1 MRRPVVLALLVLG
14 LLAAPAAAA
23 ERRVPQ
29 GWLGVIADGPLT
41 AADAGMDAEWDVMV
55 ANGVESV
62 RTAFYWPSA
71 QREESAPPDLARF
84 DSVVLAAAR
93 RNLTVLPIVTGTPG
107 W

>member
-1 MRRPVVLALLVLG
+1 MPRLVVLAMLALG

-41 AADAGMDAEWDVMV
+41 APDAAMDGEWDLMT

-71 QREESAPPDLARF
+71 QRQESAPPNLEQF
-84 DSVVLAAAR
+84 DAVVLAAAR
-93 RNLTVLPIVTGTPG
+93 RNLTVLPI
-107 W
+107 